1 MRKAEKDFLKYEL
14 ESLYSKKDEIN
25 AELLSIHLR
34 LAEQLP
40 TTALMEC
47 FDRIKTEVD
56 QELQQKY
63 RSLNRKL
70 DKLAGHRE
78 GNQNQNT
85 HQFHDK
91 FVNLTTVAIT
101 KEEAQFLEKG
111 LKHNIMDQNTVRKT
125 EQAIVDAEIAISLI
139 PQEEQEHARHMC
151 REIIKKEVKAQEG
164 QKSNTEEKTIK
175 NLRHKLRKNNI
186 VTTKADKGNTTVL
199 IEKEQYISKTED
211 LIGEMK
217 CRRMR
222 EDPTDEYQ
230 KQIKVAIKNAT
241 NIVDS
246 NMAYRL
252 VQMNPSAPPLVV
264 LPKIHKP
271 DTPMRPIINF
281 KSAPCYKLSKYLKT
295 ILIDTLELRNEY
307 AIANTTELIE
317 RLETVELT
325 RNSKLVSF
333 DIKDLYTSIP
343 LSETL
348 DIVSSTIVH
357 NTKNKVKSMQITN
370 TLRATLRQNYFQ
382 FNNKIYRQ
390 TNGLGMGSPTSAI
403 LMEVFMQNLE
413 EKYKQELKSK
423 LGV

>member
-1 MRKAEKDFLKYEL
+1 MAQRRNRFVSKSNLTRDDGKSFQYTSFIHPVGKSTKQDESVIACQALNLNANGLLTIYKRRLLKIYKAKASIWFNKQCLELNVTPKFAKITIKANTKSSRKTVRKAEKDFLKYEL
-14 ESLYSKKDEIN
+14 ESFYSKKDEIN
-25 AELLSIHLR
+25 AELLSINLR

-70 DKLAGHRE
+70 DKLAGRRE

-101 KEEAQFLEKG
+101 KEEAQLLEKG

-151 REIIKKEVKAQEG
+151 REIIKKEMKAQEG

-211 LIGEMK
+211 LIEEMK

-230 KQIKVAIKNAT
+230 KT
-241 NIVDS
+241 NQS
-246 NMAYRL
+246 
-252 VQMNPSAPPLVV
+252 
-264 LPKIHKP
+264 
-271 DTPMRPIINF
+271 
-281 KSAPCYKLSKYLKT
+281 CYKECNQYS
-295 ILIDTLELRNEY
+295 R
-307 AIANTTELIE
+307 
-317 RLETVELT
+317 
-325 RNSKLVSF
+325 F
-333 DIKDLYTSIP
+333 
-343 LSETL
+343 
-348 DIVSSTIVH
+348 
-357 NTKNKVKSMQITN
+357 
-370 TLRATLRQNYFQ
+370 
-382 FNNKIYRQ
+382 
-390 TNGLGMGSPTSAI
+390 
-403 LMEVFMQNLE
+403 
-413 EKYKQELKSK
+413 
-423 LGV
+423 